1 MEYHFK
7 TIFVTE
13 KRRVRL
19 KLFTAMCVY
28 KHYKVENRV
37 MSGKESKN
45 AFNWCCHVAH
55 ES

>member
-1 MEYHFK
+1 
-7 TIFVTE
+7 
-13 KRRVRL
+13 
-19 KLFTAMCVY
+19 MCVY

-55 ES
+55 EFPVGVPHVHTYVYTGSLISRNCP